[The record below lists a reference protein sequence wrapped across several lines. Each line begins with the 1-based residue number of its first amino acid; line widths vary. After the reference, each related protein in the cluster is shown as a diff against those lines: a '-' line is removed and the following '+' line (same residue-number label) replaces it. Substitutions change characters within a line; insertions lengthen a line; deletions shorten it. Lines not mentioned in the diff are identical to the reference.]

1 MQGSV
6 DTYLQLPRRRY
17 FSALDLHAVGV
28 GTVAAIVLLIGYG
41 FAFEPMQTVIPGF
54 PPMRPGTAFAFML
67 LSLALLASLRA
78 SRRAKLLS
86 SALAFVAIGWVVNLV
101 ISNWGVEEG
110 GDAMGGPIQASLAA
124 LMIGGVAILLI
135 NHAPRVR
142 LLIAGM
148 ALLAATPALYRVLGL
163 LFFWG
168 APPQRD
174 SLLSS
179 MAIHTAVLIVWFMG
193 VCIILHPALGIAA
206 AIQQASL
213 RGRLLRRAL
222 PFIVLVPVLAAV
234 SGLVLAV
241 DAASS
246 LDFLFALNATVG
258 AALGAG
264 LVLWLSQLVATWQL
278 EANERSARLSRVN
291 EALEQYASSAAHDL
305 KAPARHVL
313 LYGELLEEAIDKSD
327 LANARKYARAIRES
341 AHDMPKIIDGMLEF
355 STSAYTRIKPADVF
369 LSELVQGA
377 AGQVA
382 AEIEKAGGKI
392 VLLHEI
398 RLRCDAALMTT
409 VLQNLIANAI
419 ANRRRDRPLLLRI
432 DGVVEDA
439 RWVVSVEDNGA
450 GFDPAFAAVAFNPLA
465 RGSKPSGDGP
475 SGEVRGIGL
484 ATCRT
489 IVQAHGGEI
498 RIDVGMT
505 RGARV
510 EFTLPRQDAPAREKG
525 G

>member
-6 DTYLQLPRRRY
+6 DTYLSLPRRRY

-28 GTVAAIVLLIGYG
+28 GTVAAVVLLIGYG

-78 SRRAKLLS
+78 SREAKLLS
-86 SALAFVAIGWVVNLV
+86 TGLALASILWVSNLV
-101 ISNWGVEEG
+101 LSNWGMEEG
-110 GDAMGGPIQASLAA
+110 SEAMGGPIQASLAA
-124 LMIGGVAILLI
+124 LLLGGVAILLI
-135 NHAPRVR
+135 NHAPRLRMLV
-142 LLIAGM
+142 AVM

-168 APPQRD
+168 APPQKD

-179 MAIHTAVLIVWFMG
+179 MAIHTAILIVWFMS
-193 VCIILHPALGIAA
+193 VCIMLHPALGIGA

-234 SGLVLAV
+234 SGLVL
-241 DAASS
+241 SMNSQWS
-246 LDFLFALNATVG
+246 LDFLFALDATVG

-264 LVLWLSQLVATWQL
+264 LVLWLSQIVASWQL

-313 LYGELLEEAIDKSD
+313 LYGELLDEALDRAD
-327 LANARKYARAIRES
+327 MAQAQKYAHAIRES
-341 AHDMPKIIDGMLEF
+341 AQEMPRIIEGMLEF
-355 STSAYTRIKPADVF
+355 STSAHTRIKPADVS

-377 AGQVA
+377 AAQLAGD
-382 AEIEKAGGKI
+382 IEKAGGKI
-392 VLLHEI
+392 AVLHEI
-398 RLRCDAALMTT
+398 RMRCDPALMTT
-409 VLQNLIANAI
+409 VLQNLIANSLAS
-419 ANRRRDRPLLLRI
+419 RRRDRPLQIRI
-432 DGVVEDA
+432 DGVAEEA

-450 GFDPAFAAVAFNPLA
+450 GFDPAFAAIAFNPLA
-465 RGSKPSGDGP
+465 RGPKPT
-475 SGEVRGIGL
+475 GEPAGIGL

-489 IVQAHGGEI
+489 IIQAHGGEI
-498 RIDVGMT
+498 RIDAGMT
-505 RGARV
+505 RGARI
-510 EFTLPRQDAPAREKG
+510 EIILPRQGAKAE
-525 G
+525 